1 MKRVLLSLFAL
12 TATMYACQNPVENVD
27 VGLKETLPTNVE
39 LRFKSLTGVAPKSV
53 TVRVTGPDADKV
65 VTILNTKNFRV
76 DEDGV
81 LKLATVESVA
91 PDSEHPLR
99 FTVVATA
106 DGFME
111 VVRPITLSDNNQ
123 RMVPI
128 TMPGNKANGG
138 IVEMTAQSDARG
150 SFKTTLTLQTSEA
163 GNAAIQATVT
173 IPAGALLKDALYKP
187 VDGGLTVRMQPVV
200 VNSAADLPSSG
211 LLASAATT
219 PGEVDGAQQLTN
231 IAGAVTLEIHN
242 SDYKTVKTFSVPV
255 RMVFAVNQQTVNPAT
270 GEQIKPGNAIPM
282 FSYDAATDQWQQE
295 AEGLIQKNARTG
307 QLECVA
313 QLPHLSTWVA
323 AFRKQVCKEG
333 VTFEVK
339 SNFKDYD
346 APFYCQVLYV
356 NRDGLVKAVAAS
368 FYRTLI
374 DDSEIS
380 VTNLDQDG
388 SVILRVYENP
398 ANLTKFITSPVV
410 KACKGETK
418 IDVRS
423 LKIPATAQAMTFT
436 IQFPCQ
442 NVNEKILP
450 ERVVA
455 QFRPAGTSGW
465 QDLVTLDRKDIKKDL
480 LRGTTYKATRGQR
493 YDLRVKVLGFNFE
506 QPNQLID
513 KNDWLVKIR
522 GKEFCKK

>member
-39 LRFKSLTGVAPKSV
+39 LRFKSLTGVAPGSI

-65 VTILNTKNFRV
+65 VTILNTRNFRV
-76 DEDGV
+76 DGDGV

-106 DGFME
+106 DDFLE
-111 VVRPITLSDNNQ
+111 VVQPITLSDNNQ
-123 RMVPI
+123 RMLPI
-128 TMPGNKANGG
+128 TMPGSKANGG
-138 IVEMTAQSDARG
+138 IVETTAQSDARG

-163 GNAAIQATVT
+163 GNAATRATVT
-173 IPAGALLKDALYKP
+173 IPAGALLKDASYKP
-187 VDGGLTVRMQPVV
+187 VDGGLTVRMKPVA
-200 VNSAADLPSSG
+200 VNSAMDLPNNG
-211 LLASAATT
+211 LLARTATA

-242 SDYKTVKTFSVPV
+242 SDYKSVKTFSVPV
-255 RMVFAVNQQTVNPAT
+255 RMTFAVNQQTVNPAT
-270 GEQIKPGNAIPM
+270 GERIKHGDAISM
-282 FSYDAATDQWQQE
+282 FSYDAATGRWQQE
-295 AEGLIQKNARTG
+295 AEGLIQKNARTA
-307 QLECVA
+307 QLECIA

-323 AFRKQVCKEG
+323 AFKKSVCSKG
-333 VTFEVK
+333 VVFDVK
-339 SNFKDYD
+339 SNFDDYD
-346 APFYCQVLYV
+346 MPFYCQVLYV
-356 NRDGLVKAVAAS
+356 NKNGLIKAVAAS
-368 FYRTLI
+368 FYETLI
-374 DDSEIS
+374 DKSEIR

-388 SVILRVYENP
+388 SVILRVYEDP
-398 ANLTKFITSPVV
+398 ANLSKFITSPVARSCEDKV
-410 KACKGETK
+410 KL
-418 IDVRS
+418 DVRA
-423 LKIPATAQAMTFT
+423 LKIPATAQAMAFT

-442 NVNEKILP
+442 NVNDKILP

-480 LRGTTYKATRGQR
+480 LRGTTYKATKGKR

-513 KNDWLVKIR
+513 KNDWVVKIK